1 MLVVMMNK
9 KYFLERT
16 YHYKKRG
23 VKMEKNEIAELKEYL
38 IENDF
43 PQSFIDLLEDLSIND
58 LLTIFKR

>member
-1 MLVVMMNK
+1 
-9 KYFLERT
+9 
-16 YHYKKRG
+16 
-23 VKMEKNEIAELKEYL
+23 MEKKEITELKEYL